1 MSTPEQPID
10 PTSAR
15 RELEQARGPE
25 FWRSLE
31 HLAAR
36 PDFHEWL
43 EKEFPRQAT
52 AWSEIESGENRRHFL
67 KLMGASLALAGLTG
81 CTRQPTEFIMPYV
94 RQPEE
99 LIPGR
104 ALFYATAMPLGGSAT
119 GLLVESHEGRP
130 TKVEGNPGHP
140 ASLGASDPFTQAA
153 ILGLYDPDRSQALSF
168 EGEISSWG
176 RFTSAFR
183 EIYQEQL
190 AKRGAGLRILTDATS
205 SPTLADQI
213 RGILTALPGAK
224 WHTWEPVAAH
234 AERAGAQLAFGQPVN
249 TYCDF
254 SKADV
259 IVSLDCNFLGG
270 FPGNLRY
277 ARQFA
282 AKRRVRGDQ
291 TSMNRLYVLEPMPTP
306 TGAKADHRMPARM
319 EEIQQFAWEL
329 AAAVGVVG
337 GGGPKSQNPNF
348 YNWIGPLARD
358 LKAHNGRSLVLA
370 GPEQPAAVHALAHAM
385 NSALGNVG
393 QTVFY
398 TDPLEAN
405 AVDYLASLQD
415 LVKDLDAGVVDVL
428 VILGG
433 NPAYN
438 APVELGMR
446 DRLKKAKLRIR
457 HGLYEDETSEVC
469 QWHLPETH
477 FLETWSDTRAF
488 DGTAT
493 IMQPLI
499 APLYGG
505 RSAHELLT
513 MLTDTPQGSAYEVV
527 KGYWSRQHKG
537 ADFEAWWRKAIHDGV
552 VPETALPTKTP
563 ALQTGWKSEPLK
575 AKSGV
580 EIVFR
585 PDPCV
590 YDGRFAN
597 NGWLQELPRPLS
609 KITWDNPAILSP
621 ATAHEYGVQSGDMI
635 EVNYQGRK
643 VPVPVFIQPGHAN
656 RCMTVYLGYGRWRAG
671 RVGNKIGFDAYAL
684 RTSNALSSDWGAEIR
699 KIGGYHALSTTQ
711 NHDIMGSELHTRRNL
726 IAKANI
732 EEYRKNPSVI
742 REESEERPA
751 LTLYP
756 GYDYNGYKWGM
767 SIDLTSCTGC
777 ATCTIAC
784 QAENNIPVVGKD
796 EVRRGREMHWIRV
809 DSYYH
814 GSISDPEMY
823 NQPVPCMHCETAP
836 CELVCP
842 VQATSHSSEGLNDMV
857 YNRCV
862 GTRYCSNN
870 CPYKVRRFNFLLYQD
885 WNTPSLKLGRNP
897 DVSVRS
903 RGVMEKC
910 TYCVQRI
917 NEAKIDAE
925 REGRRVRD
933 GEIVPACAQACPTE
947 AIVFGDLN
955 DPNSRVSKMQ
965 AEKLS
970 YGILEELNT
979 RPRTTYM
986 GVLRNPNTEIG
997 G

>member
-1 MSTPEQPID
+1 MSTPEQPLD
-10 PTSAR
+10 PN
-15 RELEQARGPE
+15 LPLKHGPE

-31 HLAAR
+31 QLAAR
-36 PDFHEWL
+36 PDFGEWL
-43 EKEFPRQAT
+43 EKEHPRQAT
-52 AWSEIESGENRRHFL
+52 AWTDIESGENRRNFL
-67 KLMGASLALAGLTG
+67 KLMGASLALAGLAG

-94 RQPEE
+94 KQPEE

-104 ALFYATAMPLGGSAT
+104 PLFYATAMPLGGYAT

-130 TKVEGNPGHP
+130 TKAEGNPEHP
-140 ASLGASDPFTQAA
+140 ASLGACDPFSQAS
-153 ILGLYDPDRSQALSF
+153 ILGLYDPDRSQALSYQ
-168 EGEISSWG
+168 GEISSWA
-176 RFTSAFR
+176 RFLTVIR
-183 EIYQEQL
+183 EILQQQE
-190 AKRGAGLRILTDATS
+190 AKRGAGLRILTESVT
-205 SPTLADQI
+205 SPTLADQL
-213 RGILTALPGAK
+213 RGILTSLPGAK
-224 WHTWEPVAAH
+224 WHTWEPAAAH
-234 AERAGAQLAFGQPVN
+234 SAFAGAQLAFNQQVH
-249 TYCDF
+249 TFYDL

-259 IVSLDCNFLGG
+259 IVSLDANFLAAG
-270 FPGNLRY
+270 PGNLRY

-282 AKRRVRGDQ
+282 AKRRVRG
-291 TSMNRLYVLEPMPTP
+291 TETTMNRLYVLEPMPTP

-319 EEIQQFAWEL
+319 EEIEQFAWEL

-337 GGGPKSQNPNF
+337 GNGPKSQNPTF
-348 YNWIGPLARD
+348 YNWLGPLARD
-358 LKAHNGRSLVLA
+358 LKAYNGKSLIIA
-370 GPEQPAAVHALAHAM
+370 GGQQPPVVHALAHAM
-385 NSALGNVG
+385 NTSLGNVG

-398 TDPLEAN
+398 TDPVEAN
-405 AVDYLASLQD
+405 PVDPLASLQD

-428 VILGG
+428 LILGG

-446 DRLKKAKLRIR
+446 DRMKKAKLRIR

-477 FLETWSDTRAF
+477 FLEAWSDARAF

-513 MLTDTPQGSAYEVV
+513 MLTDIPQTSGYELV

-552 VPETALPTKTP
+552 VPDTALPTKTP
-563 ALQTGWKSEPLK
+563 ALQTGWRNEPPK
-575 AKSGV
+575 GKSGV

-585 PDPCV
+585 PDPSV

-621 ATAHEYGVQSGDMI
+621 ATAHEYNVQSGDVI
-635 EVNYQGRK
+635 EINYQGRTLK
-643 VPVPVFIQPGHAN
+643 APVFIQPGHAN

-671 RVGNKIGFDAYAL
+671 RVGNRMGFDAYGL
-684 RTSNALSSDWGAEIR
+684 RTAGALWHSWGAEIR
-699 KIGGYHALSTTQ
+699 KTGDFHDLSTTQ
-711 NHDIMGSELHTRRNL
+711 NHDIMGSQLDTRRKL
-726 IAKANI
+726 ILKANI
-732 EEYRKNPSVI
+732 EEYRKNPDSI
-742 REESEERPA
+742 REGAEERPQ

-756 GYDYNGYKWGM
+756 GYSYEGHKWGM
-767 SIDLTSCTGC
+767 AIDLSACTGC
-777 ATCTIAC
+777 AACTIAC
-784 QAENNIPVVGKD
+784 VAENNIPVVGKD
-796 EVRRGREMHWIRV
+796 QVRRGREMHWIRV
-809 DSYYH
+809 DSYYT
-814 GSISDPEMY
+814 GSVSDPEIY
-823 NQPVPCMHCETAP
+823 NQPVPCMHCENAP

-925 REGRRVRD
+925 REGRKLRD
-933 GEIVPACAQACPTE
+933 GDIVPACQQACPTE
-947 AIVFGDLN
+947 AITFGDLN
-955 DPNSRVSKMQ
+955 DPNSRVAKLQ
-965 AEKLS
+965 ADKLS

-979 RPRTTYM
+979 RPRTTYL
-986 GVLRNPNTEIG
+986 GVLRNPNTEVG

>member
-1 MSTPEQPID
+1 MSTSENQFPILGQAKTPG
-10 PTSAR
+10 PT
-15 RELEQARGPE
+15 

-31 HLAAR
+31 QLAAK
-36 PDFHEWL
+36 PGFTEWL

-52 AWSEIESGENRRHFL
+52 AWNDIESGENRRHFL
-67 KLMGASLALAGLTG
+67 KLMGASLALAGMTA
-81 CTRQPTEFIMPYV
+81 CTRQPNEFIMPYV

-104 ALFYATAMPLGGSAT
+104 PLFYATAVELGGYAT

-130 TKVEGNPGHP
+130 TKVEGNPEHP
-140 ASLGASDPFTQAA
+140 ASIGACDPYSQAA

-168 EGEISSWG
+168 EGEIRSWG
-176 RFTSAFR
+176 GFLSTIR
-183 EIYQEQL
+183 EILDQQK
-190 AKRGAGLRILTDATS
+190 AKQGAGLRILTESITS
-205 SPTLADQI
+205 PALADQLQ
-213 RGILTALPGAK
+213 GILKSLPGAK
-224 WHTWEPVAAH
+224 WHTWEPAAPH
-234 AERAGAQLAFGQPVN
+234 AARAGAHLAFGQPVN
-249 TYCDF
+249 SYYDLG
-254 SKADV
+254 KADV
-259 IVSLDCNFLGG
+259 VVSLDCNFLAAG
-270 FPGNLRY
+270 PASLRY

-282 AKRRVRGDQ
+282 AKRRVRGAD
-291 TSMNRLYVLEPMPTP
+291 TNMNRLYVLEPMPTP
-306 TGAKADHRMPARM
+306 TGAKADHRMPARV
-319 EEIQQFAWEL
+319 EEIEQFAWEL
-329 AAAVGVVG
+329 AAAVGVARG
-337 GGGPKSQNPNF
+337 NGPKSQNPNF

-358 LKAHNGRSLVLA
+358 LKAHTGKSLVLA
-370 GPEQPAAVHALAHAM
+370 GPEQPAPVHALAHAM

-398 TDPLEAN
+398 TDPVEAN
-405 AVDYLASLQD
+405 PVDHLASLQD
-415 LVKDLDAGVVDVL
+415 LVKDLDAGAVDVL
-428 VILGG
+428 LIIGG

-438 APVELGMR
+438 SPVELGMR
-446 DRLKKAKLRIR
+446 DRIKQARLRIH

-469 QWHLPETH
+469 QWHLPLTH
-477 FLETWSDTRAF
+477 SFETWSDARAF
-488 DGTAT
+488 DGTVT

-513 MLTDTPQGSAYEVV
+513 MLTEIPQSSGYELV

-537 ADFEAWWRKAIHDGV
+537 TDFESWWRKVIHDGV
-552 VPETALPTKTP
+552 VPDTVLPTKTP
-563 ALQTGWKSEPLK
+563 ALQTGWKNEAAKP
-575 AKSGV
+575 KSGV

-585 PDPCV
+585 PDPSV

-597 NGWLQELPRPLS
+597 NGWLQELPRPIS

-621 ATAHEYGVQSGDMI
+621 ATAHEYGVQSGDML

-643 VPVPVFIQPGHAN
+643 LQVPVFIQPGHAN
-656 RCMTVYLGYGRWRAG
+656 RCMTVHLGYGRWRAG
-671 RVGNKIGFDAYAL
+671 RVGTGIGFDAYGL
-684 RTSNALSSDWGAEIR
+684 RTSNALSHDWGAEIR
-699 KIGGYHALSTTQ
+699 KVDGYHALSTTQ
-711 NHDIMGSELHTRRNL
+711 NHDIMGDELDTRRKL
-726 IAKANI
+726 IVKANI
-732 EEYRKNPSVI
+732 EEYRKNPKVI
-742 REESEERPA
+742 EEGAEERPE

-756 GYDYNGYKWGM
+756 GYEYDGYKWGM
-767 SIDLTSCTGC
+767 AIDLTACTGC
-777 ATCTIAC
+777 AACTIAC
-784 QAENNIPVVGKD
+784 VAENNIPVVGKD
-796 EVRRGREMHWIRV
+796 QVRRGREMHWIRV
-809 DSYYH
+809 DSLYH
-814 GSISDPEMY
+814 GSISDPEIY
-823 NQPVPCMHCETAP
+823 NQPVPCMHCEDAP

-885 WNTPSLKLGRNP
+885 WETPSLKLGRNP

-925 REGRRVRD
+925 RQGRKVRD
-933 GEIVPACAQACPTE
+933 GDIVTACQQACPAE

-955 DPNSRVSKMQ
+955 DPNSRVAKMK
-965 AEKLS
+965 AEKLN
-970 YGILEELNT
+970 YGILEQLNT
-979 RPRTTYM
+979 RPRTTYL